1 MLSKFRSLSLSKQ
14 FLIVSFPVILLGSL
28 TIGWWIGNQ
37 VKESV
42 IQRMGSVA
50 ALFVESF
57 IAPQLQTLA
66 KQTELSG
73 EQIAVLNK
81 DVKDRLLDQKIVSL
95 KIWNKQGRVLFSTDP
110 SVIGKT
116 LQVDE
121 GLLAAFDGRIF
132 SEIGI
137 RTQAEQIGHGQPMPR
152 LVETYT
158 PILENLSGRVI
169 AAAEFYQRPDE
180 IDRLAYAAQLNS
192 WLWVGAIM
200 LLMYL
205 SLFMLVRRG
214 SKTIDNQQAELN
226 KKISELTN
234 LNEENNLLKERVI
247 KAADRASQQNENFL
261 QRVSADIH
269 DGPSQDLGFALMQI
283 KNLNDSLAEK
293 NASDRS
299 VPTEWSNELSQTKAA
314 IESAIKDLRALS
326 ANIELPDIASL
337 SIDAI
342 AQRVVRDFNMKT
354 GVVVDLQVPNQH
366 VQASLRDK
374 IAIYRVLQ
382 ESLANIYRHAPNV
395 ACHVMLKTRA
405 NSLIVEISDKGP
417 GFDPQAAIKKKRL
430 GLAGMRQR
438 IEVLGGSF
446 QLITTLGAGTT
457 VLVTLPIIDIDLDD
471 DIEDSNEQCN

>member
-1 MLSKFRSLSLSKQ
+1 MLSKFRRQSLSKQ

-42 IQRMGSVA
+42 MQRMGSVA
-50 ALFVESF
+50 AMFVDSF
-57 IAPQLQTLA
+57 VAPQMQILA
-66 KQTELSG
+66 KQTELSA
-73 EQIAVLNK
+73 EQIADLNK
-81 DVKDRLLDQKIVSL
+81 DIKDAMLGQKIVSL
-95 KIWNKQGRVLFSTDP
+95 KIWNQQGRVLFSTDP
-110 SVIGKT
+110 AVIGKT
-116 LQVDE
+116 LPIEKALV
-121 GLLAAFDGRIF
+121 AAINGQTS
-132 SEIGI
+132 SEIDI
-137 RTQAEQIGHGQPMPR
+137 RTDADQLRHGQPMPR
-152 LVETYT
+152 LIETYT
-158 PILENLSGRVI
+158 PIRENLSGRVI

-192 WLWVGAIM
+192 WIWVGAIM

-226 KKISELTN
+226 KKINELTN

-299 VPTEWSNELSQTKAA
+299 LPTEWSNELSQTKAA
-314 IESAIKDLRALS
+314 IESAMKDLRALS

-366 VQASLRDK
+366 VQTSFRDK

-395 ACHVMLKTRA
+395 ACNVALKVRA
-405 NSLIVEISDKGP
+405 NFLILEISDKGP

-471 DIEDSNEQCN
+471 DIQDSNE

>member
-1 MLSKFRSLSLSKQ
+1 MLRTFRRQTLSKQ

-28 TIGWWIGNQ
+28 AIGWWIGNQ

-42 IQRMGSVA
+42 VQRMGSVA

-66 KQTELSG
+66 KQTELSA
-73 EQIAVLNK
+73 EQITVLNK
-81 DVKDRLLDQKIVSL
+81 EVKEKILDQKIVSL

-110 SVIGKT
+110 SLIGKT

-121 GLLAAFDGRIF
+121 GLLAAFDGRTF

-137 RTQAEQIGHGQPMPR
+137 RTSTELLEHGQPLPR
-152 LVETYT
+152 LIETYT

-192 WLWVGAIM
+192 WIWVGAIM
-200 LLMYL
+200 SLMYL
-205 SLFMLVRRG
+205 CLFILVRRG

-226 KKISELTN
+226 KKINELTN
-234 LNEENNLLKERVI
+234 LNQENNLLKERVI
-247 KAADRASQQNENFL
+247 KAADRASQQNEKFL

-283 KNLNDSLAEK
+283 KNLNDSLTEK
-293 NASDRS
+293 NASDHS
-299 VPTEWSNELSQTKAA
+299 LPTEWSKGLSQTKAA
-314 IESAIKDLRALS
+314 IESAMKDLRALS
-326 ANIELPDIASL
+326 ADIELPDIASL
-337 SIDAI
+337 SIDTI

-354 GVVVDLQVPNQH
+354 GVVVDLEVPNQH

-382 ESLANIYRHAPNV
+382 ESLANIYRHAPNA

-405 NSLIVEISDKGP
+405 NSLILEISDKGP
-417 GFDPQAAIKKKRL
+417 GFDPQAALKKKRL

-471 DIEDSNEQCN
+471 DIEDSNE

>member
-1 MLSKFRSLSLSKQ
+1 MLRTFRRQSLSKQ

-28 TIGWWIGNQ
+28 AIGWWIGNQ

-42 IQRMGSVA
+42 VQRMGSVA

-66 KQTELSG
+66 KQTELSA
-73 EQIAVLNK
+73 EQITVLNK
-81 DVKDRLLDQKIVSL
+81 EVKEKILDQKIVSL

-110 SVIGKT
+110 SVIGQT

-121 GLLAAFDGRIF
+121 GLLAAFDGRTF

-137 RTQAEQIGHGQPMPR
+137 RTSAERLEHGQPLPR
-152 LVETYT
+152 LIETYT
-158 PILENLSGRVI
+158 PILEDLSGRVI

-192 WLWVGAIM
+192 WIWVGAIM
-200 LLMYL
+200 SLMYL
-205 SLFMLVRRG
+205 CLFILVRRG

-226 KKISELTN
+226 KKINELTN
-234 LNEENNLLKERVI
+234 LNQENNLLKARVI

-283 KNLNDSLAEK
+283 KNLNDSLTEK
-293 NASDRS
+293 NASDNS
-299 VPTEWSNELSQTKAA
+299 LPTEWSKGLSQTKAA
-314 IESAIKDLRALS
+314 IESAMKDLRALS
-326 ANIELPDIASL
+326 ADIELPDIASL
-337 SIDAI
+337 SIDTI

-354 GVVVDLQVPNQH
+354 GVVVDLEVPNQH

-395 ACHVMLKTRA
+395 ACHVMLKARA
-405 NSLIVEISDKGP
+405 NSLILEISDKGP
-417 GFDPQAAIKKKRL
+417 GFDPQAALKKKRL

-471 DIEDSNEQCN
+471 DIEDSNE